1 MSEEKPGEGNLTEEF
16 RKLGK
21 NLVDAARAAWDN
33 PERQRLQGEIERGLT
48 EMRDS
53 MRKEYEYWRES
64 PTGQKVRQDVSN
76 IGEKIR
82 ESDIENKVRGE
93 MISTLHQLNEELQ
106 NIANRWSTT
115 QESDSDHP
123 QRGEAAGPA
132 ESDQEGHHD

>member
-1 MSEEKPGEGNLTEEF
+1 MSEETPGEENLTEEF
-16 RKLGK
+16 RRLGK

-33 PERQRLQGEIERGLT
+33 PERQRMQGEIERGLS

-64 PTGQKVRQDVSN
+64 PTGQKVRQDVASL
-76 IGEKIR
+76 GDKIR

-106 NIANRWSTT
+106 NLTSRWKEGW
-115 QESDSDHP
+115 ESDSSEP
-123 QRGEAAGPA
+123 QAGEED
-132 ESDQEGHHD
+132 ESTETELEEGDD